1 MTRDQVL
8 SVLVKIIAEQLGI
21 TEADV
26 QLDKHFV
33 RDLGADSLDL
43 TELVMAL
50 EDEFGIEISNE
61 QAERCHTVE
70 DVLNHLM
77 TYSDLHSHSALS
89 NANFSNASAPQYVG
103 ARADVIVEEQNQA
116 TAKAVN
122 SLKVLKKQAKKL
134 GVYDQMQDLIA
145 ILENPSQDKDVT
157 KKHIKA
163 ALKKIFKQ

>member
-8 SVLVKIIAEQLGI
+8 SVLVKVVAEQLGI
-21 TEADV
+21 PESDV
-26 QLDKHFV
+26 QLNKHFV

-43 TELVMAL
+43 TELVMAI
-50 EDEFGIEISNE
+50 EDEFGIEIADD
-61 QAERCHTVE
+61 QAERCNTVE
-70 DVLNHLM
+70 DALNHLM

-103 ARADVIVEEQNQA
+103 ARADVIVEEPTQA
-116 TAKAVN
+116 PAKAVN

-145 ILENPSQDKDVT
+145 VLESPSQDKDVT

>member
-8 SVLVKIIAEQLGI
+8 SVLVKVVAEQLGI
-21 TEADV
+21 RESDV
-26 QLDKHFV
+26 QLNKHFV

-43 TELVMAL
+43 TELVMAI
-50 EDEFGIEISNE
+50 EDEFGIEIPDD
-61 QAERCHTVE
+61 QAERCFTVE
-70 DVLNHLM
+70 DALNHLM
-77 TYSDLHSHSALS
+77 TYSDLHSYSASS
-89 NANFSNASAPQYVG
+89 NANLSNASAPQYVG

-116 TAKAVN
+116 PAKAVN

-145 ILENPSQDKDVT
+145 VLENPSQDKDVT